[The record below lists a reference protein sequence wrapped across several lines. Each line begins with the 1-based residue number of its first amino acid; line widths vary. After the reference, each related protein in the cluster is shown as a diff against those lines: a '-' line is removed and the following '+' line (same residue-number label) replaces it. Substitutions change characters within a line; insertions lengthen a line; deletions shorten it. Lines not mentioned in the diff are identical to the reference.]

1 LRSDGDGFAVDSP
14 LPTILLVD
22 DVQLFL
28 EIEKGFLES
37 SPVRILTAR
46 DGEEALEVI
55 RREPPALVVMDIN
68 MPRLDGITCC
78 SIIKAD
84 PALAAIPVIMVT
96 NAGRAD
102 DVRQSWRAGCDD
114 FLEKP
119 VNGRAFLEKT
129 HRFLQ
134 VIERRKRR
142 VAFDREVTLQVAGQE
157 IGVQAVDLSYNGVY
171 VATVLDL
178 PAEAELMLSFS
189 LLDAASPRIIAR
201 GRVAWLNVG
210 GGRRKRNYSPGFG
223 IEFRE
228 IIGEGLAMV
237 RMNELR
243 DFVDLHRETG

>member
-1 LRSDGDGFAVDSP
+1 MHTDGDGFAVDP
-14 LPTILLVD
+14 LPKILLVD

-46 DGEEALEVI
+46 NGEEALEVI
-55 RREPPALVVMDIN
+55 RRELPSLVVMDIN
-68 MPRLDGITCC
+68 MPRLDGISCC
-78 SIIKAD
+78 SMIKAD
-84 PALAAIPVIMVT
+84 PAFAAIPVIMVT

-114 FLEKP
+114 FMEKP
-119 VNGRAFLEKT
+119 VNGRIFLEKT

-142 VAFDREVTLQVAGQE
+142 VAFDREVTLQLAGRE
-157 IGVQAVDLSYNGVY
+157 IGALAVDLSYNGVY

-178 PAEAELMLSFS
+178 TVETELMLTFS

-210 GGRRKRNYSPGFG
+210 SGRRKQNYPPGVG

>member
-1 LRSDGDGFAVDSP
+1 MRTDGDGLAAVP
-14 LPTILLVD
+14 AIPKILLVD

-37 SPVRILTAR
+37 SPVQILTAR
-46 DGEEALEVI
+46 NGEEALEVI
-55 RREPPALVVMDIN
+55 RRELPSLVVMDIN

-119 VNGRAFLEKT
+119 VNGRVFLEKT

-142 VAFDREVTLQVAGQE
+142 VAFDREVMLQMAGQE
-157 IGVQAVDLSYNGVY
+157 IGALAVDLSYNGVY

-178 PAEAELMLSFS
+178 PVDAELLLSFS

-201 GRVAWLNVG
+201 SRVAWLNVG
-210 GGRRKRNYSPGFG
+210 GGRRKQNYPPGVG

>member
-1 LRSDGDGFAVDSP
+1 MRTDGDGFAVDP
-14 LPTILLVD
+14 LPKILLVD

-55 RREPPALVVMDIN
+55 RRELPSLVVMDIN
-68 MPRLDGITCC
+68 MPRLDGISCC
-78 SIIKAD
+78 SQIKAD
-84 PALAAIPVIMVT
+84 PALASIPVIMVT

-114 FLEKP
+114 FMEKP
-119 VNGRAFLEKT
+119 VNGRIFLEKT

-142 VAFDREVTLQVAGQE
+142 VAFDREITLQVSGQE
-157 IGVQAVDLSYNGVY
+157 IGALSVDLSYNGVY

-178 PAEAELMLSFS
+178 AVDAELMLSFS
-189 LLDAASPRIIAR
+189 LLDAAPPRIIAR

-210 GGRRKRNYSPGFG
+210 SGRRKQNYPPGVG

>member
-1 LRSDGDGFAVDSP
+1 MRSDGDGFAVDSP

-46 DGEEALEVI
+46 DGEEALVVI

-96 NAGRAD
+96 NAGRTD

-119 VNGRAFLEKT
+119 VNGRVFLEKT

-142 VAFDREVTLQVAGQE
+142 VAFDREVALQVAGQE

-178 PAEAELMLSFS
+178 PAETELMLSFS
-189 LLDAASPRIIAR
+189 LLDAVSPRIIAR

-210 GGRRKRNYSPGFG
+210 DGRGKQNYPPGFG